1 MCTHPLASNVQD
13 GVRQWAAVGSACS
26 GEHAA
31 TTSLIL
37 YHTRWANDAHWAWRT
52 MRRVLQPHTACFR
65 VVLQEYANLTVQ
77 EDSYPAGP
85 SRMLHRLL
93 RSQMLKVEAD
103 AFFLLESDL
112 IPLRPLWL
120 DALYHD
126 ALAGGRFWIRGSIL
140 LGDDLDG
147 NVARKLSP
155 AGQRWLAD
163 RLANNSRV
171 RLEDQLWEP
180 ARLDVEL
187 SVLLVAS
194 SALPAHF
201 TYHDTTI
208 T

>member
-1 MCTHPLASNVQD
+1 
-13 GVRQWAAVGSACS
+13 
-26 GEHAA
+26 
-31 TTSLIL
+31 
-37 YHTRWANDAHWAWRT
+37 

-65 VVLQEYANLTVQ
+65 VVLQEYANLTAQ

-93 RSQMLKVEAD
+93 HSQKLKVEAD

-112 IPLRPLWL
+112 IPLRPFWL

-140 LGDDLDG
+140 LGDDLDRQ
-147 NVARKLSP
+147 VAGKLSP

-171 RLEDQLWEP
+171 LLHDELWEP
-180 ARLDVEL
+180 ARAHTSHIL
-187 SVLLVAS
+187 SHTSHIL
-194 SALPAHF
+194 
-201 TYHDTTI
+201 
-208 T
+208 

>member
-1 MCTHPLASNVQD
+1 
-13 GVRQWAAVGSACS
+13 
-26 GEHAA
+26 
-31 TTSLIL
+31 
-37 YHTRWANDAHWAWRT
+37 
-52 MRRVLQPHTACFR
+52 
-65 VVLQEYANLTVQ
+65 
-77 EDSYPAGP
+77 
-85 SRMLHRLL
+85 MLHRLL
-93 RSQMLKVEAD
+93 RSQMLKFEAD

-171 RLEDQLWEP
+171 RLEDQIWEP
-180 ARLDVEL
+180 VRVGVEL
-187 SVLLVAS
+187 SVLFVAS
-194 SALPAHF
+194 SAMPAQF
-201 TYHDTTI
+201 TYYHTTVA
-208 T
+208 